1 MARKK
6 ATRPAISA
14 DQNITQQRIGPFVRS
29 AMFRYGSKV
38 IEDRAIPEMRDGLK
52 PAQRRLL
59 FSMHELGASSAGS
72 FKKSSRVIGDTLGK
86 YHPHGDAYVSL
97 VGLASLRYPL
107 VTPQGSFGNE
117 FDPPAAARYTEVRLS
132 PIADVLFD
140 CLDVT
145 TMVPNYSDEFREPL
159 VISSRLPLVLLNGSE
174 GIAVGLKN
182 TVPSHNLREVIDA
195 LVYVAKAGSDAT
207 LRGALKHIKGPDCVS
222 GGILVSSKEEIQA
235 FYENGYGSLSYTC
248 EYSVE
253 PDEFDSKITCL
264 RITGWPDSWPLENFV
279 SKRIPKMMES
289 NMLRSFDIIYDDT
302 TCAVRELRIGVDNKP
317 ALDSI
322 IKMLRRN
329 VSYALNVTIRNSVD
343 DIAFKPMCLLDIL
356 RSWISWRKHE
366 EARILELR
374 KKRVLH
380 SLHLE
385 QARLLAMQNLKLILR
400 ILDAEID
407 SGISAE
413 SSLSLALNC
422 STEIAKFILE
432 LRLRELRKAD
442 ISAQRSRIAKIEAD
456 VASID
461 RDIAD
466 ITSVVIRELLA
477 LRKFQDERRTKL
489 GAESSAAELTVV
501 AHGNTTAYGVTRD
514 GKVFGDIQPTR
525 TTATS
530 DMFVVGSYQGI
541 TIIDSSGLAA
551 NLSKS
556 EATGLQSKNFRSIVG
571 IASSDYPYIV
581 AVTADGSFI
590 KVGNSTRMSEYPLSK
605 SALLWASS
613 ATDDSILIVSTDA
626 GSIKTVR
633 VSDIPEGRRNGRGVR
648 LLKPKPSQ
656 VAVVHPAHKIYS
668 RAGDRISLSSL
679 SSASARASDLLVVGK
694 RNLVAYTTGRRAI
707 LSDSDAVASLSDPTL
722 ARLWTLDAPAS

>member
-6 ATRPAISA
+6 ATRPAISV
-14 DQNITQQRIGPFVRS
+14 DQNVTQQRIGPFVRS

-38 IEDRAIPEMRDGLK
+38 IEDRAIPELRDGLK

-59 FSMHELGASSAGS
+59 FSMHELGASSSGS

-132 PIADVLFD
+132 PLADVLFD

-195 LVYVAKAGSDAT
+195 LVYVAKTGSDST
-207 LRGALKHIKGPDCVS
+207 LKGALKHIKGPDCVS
-222 GGILVSSKEEIQA
+222 GGILVSPKEEIYS
-235 FYENGYGSLSYTC
+235 FYENGYGTLSYTC

-289 NMLRSFDIIYDDT
+289 DMLRSFDIIYDGT

-343 DIAFKPMCLLDIL
+343 DIAFKPMHLLDML

-374 KKRVLH
+374 KKKVLH

-385 QARLLAMQNLKLILR
+385 HARLLAMQNLKLILR
-400 ILDAEID
+400 ILDTEID
-407 SGISAE
+407 SGVSAE
-413 SSLSLALNC
+413 GALALALNC
-422 STEIAKFILE
+422 SADVAKFILE

-442 ISAQRSRIAKIEAD
+442 IGAQRDRISKIDAD
-456 VASID
+456 IASID
-461 RDIAD
+461 RDLAD
-466 ITSVVIRELLA
+466 TTSVVIRELLA
-477 LRKFQDERRTKL
+477 LRKFQDERRTKV
-489 GAESSAAELTVV
+489 GAEMGVPELTVV

-525 TTATS
+525 TTATH

-541 TIIDSSGLAA
+541 TIVDSSGLAA

-556 EATGLQSKNFRSIVG
+556 DATGLQSKNFRSIVG
-571 IASSDYPYIV
+571 IASPEYPYIV
-581 AVTADGSFI
+581 AVTADGCFI
-590 KVGNSTRMSEYPLSK
+590 KVGNSSRTSEYPLSK
-605 SALLWASS
+605 SSLLWAGP
-613 ATDDSILIVSTDA
+613 ATDASALLVWTESGA
-626 GSIKTVR
+626 LKTVK

-648 LLKPKPSQ
+648 MLKLKPAS
-656 VAVVHPAHKIYS
+656 VTVVHPAHKVYS
-668 RAGDRISLSSL
+668 RAGDRMTLSSL
-679 SSASARASDLLVVGK
+679 GSVAVKPSELFVVGR
-694 RNLVAYTTGRRAI
+694 RNLAAYTTGRRAI
-707 LSDSDAVASLSDPTL
+707 LSDADAVLSLSDPTL
-722 ARLWTLDAPAS
+722 VRLWTLDAPAA